1 VGDGCSRKKPP
12 HGVDECEDGG
22 ATAFTSCAG
31 LETQPGKYSE
41 HLFGAECHLEDS
53 MSWSYS
59 AASKYGSQNSS
70 DSTKESPGH
79 AQSSSG
85 TEKDVH
91 GPSVPN
97 TEECSNGDFSSI
109 NGKERAQNRNDS
121 GKDIPTE
128 CHLNDNISRSFS
140 DARKEG
146 LQNNTGRSKDHHD
159 QFSAPNVKECSMVGS
174 EKASRGV
181 QLPRPDESSAYN
193 FTPANRFFFSGI
205 LSVDRND
212 GSPPIFVS
220 TPEKVDE
227 KIPED
232 VYSQKDPSPPE
243 ASYNT
248 NFYSAQDNG
257 LAKGKDLLQDPKELG
272 QFASVI
278 GEREKHKESVEYKR
292 AAEEEWAS
300 RHRQLQI
307 QVHFLLL
314 CIDVKLY

>member
-1 VGDGCSRKKPP
+1 
-12 HGVDECEDGG
+12 
-22 ATAFTSCAG
+22 
-31 LETQPGKYSE
+31 
-41 HLFGAECHLEDS
+41 
-53 MSWSYS
+53 M
-59 AASKYGSQNSS
+59 
-70 DSTKESPGH
+70 
-79 AQSSSG
+79 
-85 TEKDVH
+85 
-91 GPSVPN
+91 
-97 TEECSNGDFSSI
+97 
-109 NGKERAQNRNDS
+109 
-121 GKDIPTE
+121 
-128 CHLNDNISRSFS
+128 
-140 DARKEG
+140 
-146 LQNNTGRSKDHHD
+146 
-159 QFSAPNVKECSMVGS
+159 
-174 EKASRGV
+174 
-181 QLPRPDESSAYN
+181 
-193 FTPANRFFFSGI
+193 
-205 LSVDRND
+205 DRND